1 MKNLLHLNI
10 VITPSKKY
18 TAGFIHH
25 FALALVVVGV
35 AVGGTAYL
43 VASQAQTPT
52 STIVG
57 PGSKCLDDKY
67 DKLVNGNKIQL
78 YSCNKTGA
86 QKWTVNATTTS
97 GTIAN
102 GSYCLNVTDSN
113 TTAGTAV
120 DLYRCNGS
128 SGEQWTVNT
137 ATGVIVNPHSGKC
150 LDDRYASTANG
161 TQIQIYNCNGTIAQ
175 KWTLTATTTS
185 TPTPTPSPTP
195 PAPSPTPTPTP
206 TNTGAYTVSGNL
218 IKNSSSQTVIIHGVD
233 RPSLEWSCSGEQAS
247 GSGSGIPASDFATMR
262 NDWNANA
269 VRIPLDQD
277 RWLTGAAQYCSSYKA
292 TVEAAVQEAEAN
304 KMIVILD
311 LHWSDQGSLSNSA
324 SGQQCMPDQNSVTFW
339 QQIAT
344 LYKNDPNV
352 WFELYNEPYP
362 PGSSQSAEWN
372 TWQNGGSVTCTA
384 LVGGRTATWNAP
396 GMQTLVNTV
405 RATGANNIVLA
416 GGLAFSS
423 VLAGAPTLTGGNVVY
438 AVHPYDNGG
447 SGATNGSWANNF
459 GNQAAKAPV
468 IATEFGD
475 KECGD
480 SAYDSGI
487 MSYFKAHD
495 IGFTG
500 WAWYVGGCSF
510 PSLITNAAGT
520 CVNSMGCTFQA
531 AMKTYSTTPYSD

>member
-195 PAPSPTPTPTP
+195 PAPSEHLITSLYAYPTSPAWSQVE
-206 TNTGAYTVSGNL
+206 NAASVVKYSIVNICAADGTGSGCGSPADE
-218 IKNSSSQTVIIHGVD
+218 KNSAWTTTINTLTSDRITPLYYISTNYGAIALSVLESELQNAKTWYGITSPMFDTTATSGTCSNGGNGIACTTYYNDLYSYAVNAGATAVVFNPGAIPPNSYMFGPKEVIQVFEGTASNFEKTSFPTWMSNY
-233 RPSLEWSCSGEQAS
+233 PSNEFAATLSG
-247 GSGSGIPASDFATMR
+247 GTATTIGE
-262 NDWNANA
+262 D
-269 VRIPLDQD
+269 IG
-277 RWLTGAAQYCSSYKA
+277 GAARDNIGNFY
-292 TVEAAVQEAEAN
+292 EDDE
-304 KMIVILD
+304 
-311 LHWSDQGSLSNSA
+311 
-324 SGQQCMPDQNSVTFW
+324 
-339 QQIAT
+339 
-344 LYKNDPNV
+344 
-352 WFELYNEPYP
+352 NEPP
-362 PGSSQSAEWN
+362 N
-372 TWQNGGSVTCTA
+372 
-384 LVGGRTATWNAP
+384 
-396 GMQTLVNTV
+396 
-405 RATGANNIVLA
+405 
-416 GGLAFSS
+416 
-423 VLAGAPTLTGGNVVY
+423 
-438 AVHPYDNGG
+438 
-447 SGATNGSWANNF
+447 
-459 GNQAAKAPV
+459 
-468 IATEFGD
+468 
-475 KECGD
+475 
-480 SAYDSGI
+480 
-487 MSYFKAHD
+487 
-495 IGFTG
+495 
-500 WAWYVGGCSF
+500 
-510 PSLITNAAGT
+510 
-520 CVNSMGCTFQA
+520 
-531 AMKTYSTTPYSD
+531 YSTLPAFWSTEVNNTLNTE